1 MALYVYLHPMNP
13 EFEIIPFQLLGL
25 SLQEPMALISNWSI
39 ASFAF
44 FAFFQLK
51 NMEGDFHRIWRLFF
65 LLFGLSTF
73 FGGLGHAFFQYTGIY
88 GKMPS
93 WTFGVLSG
101 YAAARAMFTYFENP
115 KLKTMA
121 EKVVLL
127 ESALVLVLAIAFQS
141 FLFVAVDAI
150 LTYLFACGVLA
161 VNFYRR
167 GIQGMQ
173 WIAMGV
179 IILLPSAFIFLL
191 KINVH
196 RLLNRDDLSHWLM
209 LTCIVFFYM
218 GIRAIPTKRQ
228 IV

>member
-1 MALYVYLHPMNP
+1 MNP

-39 ASFAF
+39 SAFAF

-51 NMEGDFHRIWRLFF
+51 NAEGEFHRIWRIFF
-65 LLFGLSTF
+65 LLLGVSTF
-73 FGGLGHAFFQYTGIY
+73 FGGLGHVFYQYTGIY

-93 WTFGVLSG
+93 WTFGVLAG
-101 YAAARAMFTYFENP
+101 YAASRAMFTYFERPNLR
-115 KLKTMA
+115 KIA
-121 EKVVLL
+121 ENVVLI
-127 ESALVLVLAIAFQS
+127 ESALVLVLALSFKS

-150 LTYLFACGVLA
+150 LTYLIACGMLA
-161 VNFYRR
+161 INFYRR

-173 WIAMGV
+173 WIAIGV
-179 IILLPSAFIFLL
+179 IILIPSAFIFLL
-191 KINVH
+191 KINLH
-196 RLLNRDDLSHWLM
+196 RFLNRDDLSHWLM

-218 GIRAIPTKRQ
+218 GIRSIPMKRQ